1 MNITPTFRKFH
12 LQRHSDAS
20 GVSGLG
26 RVAEGIVF
34 SDGKAVLHWLS
45 ACSSTN
51 IYDNW
56 EAIKQIHG
64 HGGDTE
70 IVFDDPEPDSPA
82 AALETLVEDP
92 EERKKVLAVAEEAI
106 KAHLEVVKRPRRS
119 KKTGVQK

>member
-1 MNITPTFRKFH
+1 MIMNITPTFRKFH
-12 LQRHSDAS
+12 LQRHEDAS

-56 EAIKQIHG
+56 EAVLQVHG
-64 HGGDTE
+64 HGGSTE
-70 IVFDDPEPDSPA
+70 IVFDDPAPGEA
-82 AALETLVEDP
+82 TI
-92 EERKKVLAVAEEAI
+92 EEKPRRKKSGA
-106 KAHLEVVKRPRRS
+106 S
-119 KKTGVQK
+119 K